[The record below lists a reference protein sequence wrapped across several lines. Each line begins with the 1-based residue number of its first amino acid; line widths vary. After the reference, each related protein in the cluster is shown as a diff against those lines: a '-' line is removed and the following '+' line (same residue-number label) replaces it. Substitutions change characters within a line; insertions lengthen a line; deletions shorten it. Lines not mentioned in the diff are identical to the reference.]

1 MTSLLDS
8 PERLAKVIARMD
20 AGDDGSIPAFH
31 LLSQALA
38 REGKSWSS
46 LLGSKIGGAS
56 EQPIRAAGNDNS
68 ARNSSARS
76 DKQNDFQQWMD
87 GIDRMFAAA
96 MKPAKQQQ
104 IVQGASIPAQVR
116 GIITIRDERTTR
128 AGQPML
134 IVGIENSATLYDSIA
149 VFDIDLI
156 TGIKSGEILSG
167 TGFVR
172 APKSNHLYPV
182 LTGFEEAQAAA

>member
-56 EQPIRAAGNDNS
+56 ERPNRAAGNDNH
-68 ARNSSARS
+68 ARRSSARTHE
-76 DKQNDFQQWMD
+76 QNDFQQWMD
-87 GIDRMFAAA
+87 GIDSMFAAA
-96 MKPAKQQQ
+96 MKPAQQQQ
-104 IVQGASIPAQVR
+104 IVQGAAIPAHVR
-116 GIITIRDERTTR
+116 GIITVRDERTTR
-128 AGQPML
+128 SGQPML
-134 IVGIENSATLYDSIA
+134 IVGIENSAALYDPIA
-149 VFDIDLI
+149 VFDAALI
-156 TGIKSGEILSG
+156 AGIKSGAILSG
-167 TGFVR
+167 TGLVR

-182 LTGFEEAQAAA
+182 LTGFEEARAAA